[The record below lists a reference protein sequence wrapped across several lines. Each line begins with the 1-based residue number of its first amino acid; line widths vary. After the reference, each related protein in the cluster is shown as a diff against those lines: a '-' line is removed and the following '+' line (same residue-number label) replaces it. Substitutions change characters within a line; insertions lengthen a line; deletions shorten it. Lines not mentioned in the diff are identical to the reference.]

1 LICRLRHSV
10 PPLDPFAFLI
20 PLNYDSIA
28 RKSIAP
34 GPLPVTFAVY
44 SRHRQVTILAAIGAE
59 RVLKVQHWTDTQ
71 FTFTTTRDSALRFEN
86 GQFVMV
92 GLHVDSRP
100 LLRAYSIASANHE
113 EHLEFLSI
121 KVPDGPL
128 TSRLQHIREGDEVL
142 ISRKPTGTL
151 LLHDLKPGKRLYL
164 LSTGT
169 GAAPFMSLI
178 KDPEVYERFE
188 HVVLVHGVRWARESA
203 VVKHRIEELKTHEY
217 LGDLVRDKL
226 HYYPTVTRE
235 PHKNHG
241 RLTTL
246 LESGRLCRDLHLPT
260 LDPAHD
266 RVMVCGSP
274 AMLEDTRA
282 LLDGRGFNISPHIG
296 EPGDYVI
303 ERAFVER

>member
-1 LICRLRHSV
+1 
-10 PPLDPFAFLI
+10 
-20 PLNYDSIA
+20 
-28 RKSIAP
+28 
-34 GPLPVTFAVY
+34 
-44 SRHRQVTILAAIGAE
+44 LAAIGTE
-59 RVLKVQHWTDTQ
+59 RVLNVQHWTDNQ
-71 FTFTTTRDSALRFEN
+71 FTFTTTRDSSLRFEN

-92 GLHVDSRP
+92 GLEVNARP

-128 TSRLQHIREGDEVL
+128 TSRLQHIRKGDAVL

-169 GAAPFMSLI
+169 GAAPFMSVI
-178 KDPEVYERFE
+178 KDPEVYDRFE
-188 HVVLVHGVRWARESA
+188 HVIFVHGVRWVRESA
-203 VVKHRIEELKTHEY
+203 VVKHKIEELREHEF
-217 LGDLVRDKL
+217 LGEMLRDKL
-226 HYYPTVTRE
+226 HYYPTITRE
-235 PHKNHG
+235 PHPNYG

-246 LESGRLCRDLHLPT
+246 IQSGKLTDDLHLPK
-260 LDPAHD
+260 LDSKED

-274 AMLEDTRA
+274 GMLADTRH
-282 LLDGRGFNISPHIG
+282 LLDSSGFHISPHIG

-303 ERAFVER
+303 ERAFVEK